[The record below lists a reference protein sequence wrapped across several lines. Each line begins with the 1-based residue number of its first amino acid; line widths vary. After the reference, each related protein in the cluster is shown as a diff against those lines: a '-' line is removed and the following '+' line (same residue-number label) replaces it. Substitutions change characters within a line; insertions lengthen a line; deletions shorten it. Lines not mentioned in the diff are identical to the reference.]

1 MTRHFQPPKRLGDS
15 VSRFRNHPPSFVITS
30 VRLVSETRSGE
41 SLTSAGNGR
50 GSRLLR
56 PLFAGLAILHRDA
69 RAGATWTIDVSEDGR
84 LLPHAPRS
92 AGQFHQ
98 IVGLH
103 RALGR
108 TCRVGAALAV
118 PADLAASADLA
129 APADLAVPADR
140 AAGPVR
146 RPRAA
151 ALDNASSGRRP
162 EIYGWSL
169 MYQLPGMRGTATIDP
184 HEHFDDLP
192 AFFESPLELIDR
204 STFLAARG
212 IANRPIALLTRPED
226 FVRCETDGRWG
237 NRFYPLARFRRPCRL
252 DAVL

>member
-1 MTRHFQPPKRLGDS
+1 
-15 VSRFRNHPPSFVITS
+15 V
-30 VRLVSETRSGE
+30 
-41 SLTSAGNGR
+41 
-50 GSRLLR
+50 
-56 PLFAGLAILHRDA
+56 
-69 RAGATWTIDVSEDGR
+69 GAAWTIDVSEDGR

-92 AGQFHQ
+92 AGQFHR

-108 TCRVGAALAV
+108 TCRVGAALAT
-118 PADLAASADLA
+118 PAELA
-129 APADLAVPADR
+129 APADRPVV
-140 AAGPVR
+140 PVR
-146 RPRAA
+146 SPRAA
-151 ALDNASSGRRP
+151 ALDDASGRRRP

-184 HEHFDDLP
+184 HEQFDDLP

-226 FVRCETDGRWG
+226 FVRCETGGRWG
-237 NRFYPLARFRRPCRL
+237 NRFYPQARFRRPCRL